1 MALVP
6 IAILLIALAGAGA
19 RAGEPEKSDLLWQ
32 KLEHRIAAIDDG
44 FDGALGVAILDL
56 DDGREL
62 VRNADQVFPTAST
75 IKLAILLE
83 LYRQEQQG
91 RAGQAGK
98 ARLADPYVFDPKDL
112 VGDSQIMA
120 GLTPGLTR
128 VTNRDLA
135 QFMLAV
141 SDNSASNVLQDRV
154 GIDNVNATLRA
165 LGLQKTQLRRKMMDV
180 AAARRGDEN
189 VATPRELTRLL
200 AAIHRGKALEPDL
213 TKALLEQ
220 LATRK
225 EKSTIPLLLPDDARV
240 ANKPGSLEGVRSDAA
255 IVYAPGRPF
264 ALCVMTAYARDERA
278 AEQAIS
284 EIALLAWRH
293 FETLGKATPYG
304 RTLGPAAPADDIE
317 SSHA

>member
-1 MALVP
+1 MSRGAAAVAL
-6 IAILLIALAGAGA
+6 LLALACTRTHAA
-19 RAGEPEKSDLLWQ
+19 EPSGPDLLWQ
-32 KLEHRIAAIDDG
+32 KLDARIAEVDAG
-44 FDGALGVAILDL
+44 LEGTLGVAIVDL
-56 DDGREL
+56 TDGREL
-62 VRNADQVFPTAST
+62 ARNADQVFPAAST

-83 LYRQEQQG
+83 LYRQEQEG
-91 RAGQAGK
+91 RAGKAGT

-154 GIDNVNATLRA
+154 GRDNVNATLRA
-165 LGLQKTQLRRKMMDV
+165 FGFTHIQLRRKMMDV
-180 AAARRGDEN
+180 AAARRGEEN
-189 VATPRELTRLL
+189 VGTPREFARLL
-200 AAIHRGKALEPDL
+200 AAIYKGKLEPDL
-213 TKALLEQ
+213 TKALLDQ

-240 ANKPGSLEGVRSDAA
+240 GNKPGSLEGVRNDAA

-264 ALCVMTAYARDERA
+264 VLSVMIAYARDERA
-278 AEQAIS
+278 AERAIS
-284 EIALLAWRH
+284 DIALLAWHH
-293 FETLGKATPYG
+293 FATLGKATPYG
-304 RTLGPAAPADDIE
+304 RTLGPAPPPADTP
-317 SSHA
+317 